1 MASRIQFRVTDNEY
15 TIIAQNTKKA
25 GYTSISQYA
34 KDLALGALNTQKTT
48 ATDYISFNAIYKDV
62 EKAVNDKI
70 ITVKKAVKDNV
81 EKEVIERERKFVL
94 RTITPGWGNIPQH
107 TNTPTGTTPK
117 PLRASIGK
125 HFLTEVKSG
134 KFKDIR
140 CTGKTDGYGTMIYEV
155 II

>member
-1 MASRIQFRVTDNEY
+1 MASRIQFRVTDDEY
-15 TIIAQNTKKA
+15 TIIAQNTQKA

-34 KDLALGALNTQKTT
+34 KDLAMGALNTQQTITT
-48 ATDYISFNAIYKDV
+48 ANVSFNTIYKNV

-70 ITVKKAVKDNV
+70 ATVKNAVKDNV
-81 EKEVIERERKFVL
+81 EMEVIERKFVL
-94 RTITPGWGNIPQH
+94 RSITPGWGNIPQH
-107 TNTPTGTTPK
+107 TNTPTGTIPK

-125 HFLTEVKSG
+125 HFFEEVKAG

-140 CTGKTDGYGTMIYEV
+140 CTGKTDGCGTMIYEV

>member
-1 MASRIQFRVTDNEY
+1 MASRIQFRVTDEEY
-15 TIIAQNTKKA
+15 TIIAQNTQKA

-34 KDLALGALNTQKTT
+34 KDLAMGALNTQQTITT
-48 ATDYISFNAIYKDV
+48 ANVSFNTIYKDV

-70 ITVKKAVKDNV
+70 ATVKKAVKDNV
-81 EKEVIERERKFVL
+81 EMEVIECERKFVL
-94 RTITPGWGNIPQH
+94 RSITPGWGNIPQH
-107 TNTPTGTTPK
+107 TNTPTGTIPK

-125 HFLTEVKSG
+125 HFFDEVKSG
-134 KFKDIR
+134 KFKEIR